1 MKKNFNHMS
10 TQKKKASESNHALQ
24 NEMEKDSEMVGHIV
38 ESDTR
43 LALLWEVGRQVGAV
57 IELGQLVEQIILM
70 TQQTMKA
77 AASSV
82 ILLDEAGRNLV
93 FDIAEG
99 AVGGKLSQVKM
110 DTQSGI
116 AGWVVRHGK
125 PIIVNNVAD
134 NPEWNKSFDKTTGFV
149 TKSIICVP
157 LIAHRQTLGVLE
169 VINKLDGSGFTEQD
183 LDTLVCVA
191 STAAITI
198 ENNRLQKSVLDAY
211 KSTIKALAAAIDAKD
226 PYTRGHSQRVVEYA
240 LLIGRSLSFCQ
251 DELDVIE
258 YAGIL
263 HDVGKIGI
271 PDRILTK
278 PGKLTAEE
286 YSIVRKHPVMSANII
301 DGVPFLKAV
310 QGPVL
315 HHHERYDGAGYPEGL
330 NGDKIPMGAMILAVA
345 DTFDAITTNR
355 PYRAALSIDFAIQ
368 ELCKCSGNQLCPTV
382 VEAFVPALE
391 QSGYKDLDLKAR

>member
-1 MKKNFNHMS
+1 MKKNFNPMS
-10 TQKKKASESNHALQ
+10 TQKKKTSESNYALQ
-24 NEMEKDSEMVGHIV
+24 NEMQKDSEMARHIV

-43 LALLWEVGRQVGAV
+43 LALLWEVGKRVGAV
-57 IELGQLVEQIILM
+57 IELGQLVEQIIRM

-99 AVGGKLSQVKM
+99 AVGGKLKQVKM

-149 TKSIICVP
+149 TKSIMCVP
-157 LIAHRQTLGVLE
+157 LIAHRQILGVLE
-169 VINKLDGSGFTEQD
+169 VINKLDGGEFTEQD

-198 ENNRLQKSVLDAY
+198 ENNHLQKSVIDAY

-226 PYTRGHSQRVVEYA
+226 PNTRGHSQRVVEYA
-240 LLIGRSLSFCQ
+240 LLIGRSLSFRQ

-258 YAGIL
+258 YAG
-263 HDVGKIGI
+263 H
-271 PDRILTK
+271 
-278 PGKLTAEE
+278 
-286 YSIVRKHPVMSANII
+286 SS
-301 DGVPFLKAV
+301 
-310 QGPVL
+310 
-315 HHHERYDGAGYPEGL
+315 
-330 NGDKIPMGAMILAVA
+330 
-345 DTFDAITTNR
+345 
-355 PYRAALSIDFAIQ
+355 
-368 ELCKCSGNQLCPTV
+368 
-382 VEAFVPALE
+382 
-391 QSGYKDLDLKAR
+391 

>member
-1 MKKNFNHMS
+1 MKKNTNPMS
-10 TQKKKASESNHALQ
+10 RQEMKAPELNHALP
-24 NEMEKDSEMVGHIV
+24 NEMETKGKMVGPMI
-38 ESDTR
+38 EPGKS
-43 LALLWEVGRQVGAV
+43 LELLLDVGKKVGSV
-57 IELGQLVEQIILM
+57 VELGQLVEQIVLM

-93 FDIAEG
+93 FEIAEG
-99 AVGGKLSQVKM
+99 AVGGKLKQVKM

-134 NPEWNKSFDKTTGFV
+134 NPEWNKSFDQTTGFV

-157 LIAHRQTLGVLE
+157 LIAHRQILGVLE
-169 VINKLDGSGFTEQD
+169 VINKLDGGEFTEQD

-240 LLIGRSLSFCQ
+240 LLIGHSLSFCQ
-251 DELDVIE
+251 DELNVIE

-315 HHHERYDGAGYPEGL
+315 HHHERYDGTGYPEGL
-330 NGDKIPMGAMILAVA
+330 NGEEIPLGARILAVA
-345 DTFDAITTNR
+345 DTFDTITTNR
-355 PYRAALSIDFAIQ
+355 PYHAALSIDFAIK
-368 ELCKCSGNQLCPTV
+368 ELHKCAGNQLCPTV